1 MSLLGKLLG
10 IGGLLIVIGAPAPIV
25 ANTADDDFRYGK
37 AIASYVMGGY
47 SMDWLK
53 QSRCS
58 YLVQP
63 RQYMNEAISEVEQ
76 GIPARLRAEVKS
88 HLSGASLAKM
98 QQEAKGTLGTFL
110 AEAIKK
116 KGERVGCESIE
127 AMVKITYTKARH
139 DWNAYVTQMRND
151 PK

>member
-1 MSLLGKLLG
+1 MLRLKSLLR
-10 IGGLLIVIGAPAPIV
+10 IGGVLMAIGSPIPTV

-37 AIASYVMGGY
+37 AMAPYVMGGY
-47 SMDWLK
+47 SMDWLR
-53 QSRCS
+53 QSRCG

-63 RQYMNEAISEVEQ
+63 RQYMNEAIKDVER
-76 GIPARLRAEVKS
+76 GIPSRLRTEVKS
-88 HLSGASLAKM
+88 MLSGASLAKM
-98 QQEAKGTLGTFL
+98 QQEGKETLEMFL

-139 DWNAYVTQMRND
+139 DWGALVGTR
-151 PK
+151 